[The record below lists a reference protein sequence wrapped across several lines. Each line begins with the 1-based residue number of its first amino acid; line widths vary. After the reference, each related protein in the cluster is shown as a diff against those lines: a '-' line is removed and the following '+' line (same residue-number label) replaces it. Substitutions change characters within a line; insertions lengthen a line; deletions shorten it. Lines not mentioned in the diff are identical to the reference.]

1 MVILMDSVKTISKH
15 NRSRISKML
24 IMLFDYWNLS
34 AKDQLGLL
42 GVSKNNRSPLHRYR
56 RGDPLTND
64 RDKLDR
70 VAILLSIH
78 KSLRLLFPHNRNLV
92 YSWMTTPNRA
102 FNERTPTKLID
113 EQGMMGLYIVQN
125 YLNRQIGR

>member
-1 MVILMDSVKTISKH
+1 MDSVKTISKH

-24 IMLFDYWNLS
+24 TTLFEHWNLS
-34 AKDQLGLL
+34 TKDQLSLL
-42 GVSKNNRSPLHRYR
+42 GVSKINRSLLQRYR
-56 RGDPLTND
+56 RGGSLTND

-78 KSLRLLFPHNRNLV
+78 KSLRLLFPHNRNMA
-92 YSWMTTPNRA
+92 YSWMMTPNRA

-125 YLNRQIGR
+125 YFNRQIM

>member
-1 MVILMDSVKTISKH
+1 MGTVKTVSEH

-24 IMLFDYWNLS
+24 IILFEHWNLS
-34 AKDQLGLL
+34 TKDQLGLL
-42 GVSKNNRSPLHRYR
+42 GVSKNNRSLLQRYR
-56 RGDPLTND
+56 RGGPFTND

-78 KSLRLLFPHNRNLV
+78 KSLRLLFPHNRNMA
-92 YSWMTTPNRA
+92 YSWMMTPNRA

-113 EQGMMGLYIVQN
+113 EQGMMGLHIVQN

>member
-1 MVILMDSVKTISKH
+1 MPVDAVKTVSEH

-24 IMLFDYWNLS
+24 IMLFKHWNLS
-34 AKDQLGLL
+34 TKDQLGLL
-42 GVSKNNRSPLHRYR
+42 GISKNNRSLLQRYR

-78 KSLRLLFPHNRNLV
+78 KSLRLLFPHNRNLA

-102 FNERTPTKLID
+102 FNEGTPTKLID

>member
-1 MVILMDSVKTISKH
+1 MDTVKIVSEH

-24 IMLFDYWNLS
+24 IVLFEHWNLS
-34 AKDQLGLL
+34 TKDQLGLL
-42 GVSKNNRSPLHRYR
+42 GVSKNSRSLLQRYR
-56 RGDPLTND
+56 RGGPLTND

-78 KSLRLLFPHNRNLV
+78 KSLRLLFPHNRNMA

-113 EQGMMGLYIVQN
+113 EQGMMGLYIVRN